1 MAEEKVLVIEDNALN
16 MKLVRT
22 LLKIGGYRVIEA
34 SNAEMGIDLAK
45 KHMPDLIL
53 MDIQLPGMD
62 GLSATKEIKND
73 PRLNHISVIALTA
86 FAMQGDEEKARDAGC
101 SFYISKPIDTKRFLK
116 TISGYFNKESNA
128 QHLQEKKTIGYRPK
142 ILIVDDVP
150 ENVKLLA
157 ACLANEEYEISK
169 AYSGEECLEK
179 VQHTPPDLILLDIMM
194 PGIDGYEV
202 TKKLKND
209 PEKKHIPIIL
219 VTALDG
225 SDDKAKGIEAG
236 ADEYLTKPVNMTEL
250 LARVKSMLRL
260 GQYREQLAIRKVSEQ
275 PFGGKMQTEQPL
287 EEVTWSQRVL
297 LVEDDEKDAKLIQ
310 NVLEAETYDLIHVST
325 GEEAISIALNQKI
338 DLILLDIFLP
348 GIDGFEVCT
357 RIKDIKETNDI
368 QVVII
373 TCMDDLESKIRGV
386 ELGADDYLI
395 KPINKKEIKARVKSL
410 LRKKAYI
417 DKLHSHYDMAM
428 NSAVNDG
435 LTGLYNHIYFK
446 HFLDLEVK
454 KSHRQGYP
462 VALIML
468 DIDNFKK
475 YNDELGHITGDV
487 ILRELAEIIK
497 ENVREIDLPA
507 RYGGEEFALVLPYAG
522 KDGALSVST
531 RIMKAISSHEFL
543 HEPTSSIE
551 KLTVSIGIAC
561 CPEDSYTEEDLIQKA
576 DAMLYQAKKQ
586 GKNQIC
592 VFKTNFD
599 AHGKDIA
606 MVQN

>member
-1 MAEEKVLVIEDNALN
+1 MAEEKILVIEDNELN

-22 LLKIGGYRVIEA
+22 LLEIGQYKVIEA

-45 KHMPDLIL
+45 KYVPDLIL

-62 GLSATKEIKND
+62 GLSATKKIKND
-73 PRLNHISVIALTA
+73 PDLNHIPVIALTSY
-86 FAMQGDEEKARDAGC
+86 AMEDDYEKARNAGC
-101 SFYISKPIDTKRFLK
+101 SFYITKPIDTKSFLK
-116 TISGYFNKESNA
+116 TINDFFNKES
-128 QHLQEKKTIGYRPK
+128 HGKHSQEKKKIKYKPK
-142 ILIVDDVP
+142 ILVVDDVP

-157 ACLANEEYEISK
+157 ACLTSEEYEIYK
-169 AYSGEECLEK
+169 AYNGEEALEQ
-179 VQHTPPDLILLDIMM
+179 VQATLPDLILLDIMM

-202 TKKLKND
+202 TRRLKNN
-209 PEKKHIPIIL
+209 PETKHIPIIL

-225 SDDKAKGIEAG
+225 SDNKAKGMEAG

-275 PFGGKMQTEQPL
+275 PFGGKMQLEQPL

-297 LVEDDEKDAKLIQ
+297 LVEDDEKDAKLIKD
-310 NVLEAETYDLIHVST
+310 VLETETYDLIHVST
-325 GEEAISIALNQKI
+325 GEEAISVALSQKI

-348 GIDGFEVCT
+348 GIDGFEVCA

-395 KPINKKEIKARVKSL
+395 KPINKREIRARVKAL
-410 LRKKAYI
+410 LRKKGYI
-417 DKLHSHYDMAM
+417 DELHSHYDMAM
-428 NSAVNDG
+428 DSAINDG
-435 LTGLYNHIYFK
+435 LTGLYNHVYFK
-446 HFLDLEVK
+446 HFLGMEVK
-454 KSHRQGYP
+454 KSLRQGYP

-468 DIDNFKK
+468 DIDDFKK
-475 YNDELGHITGDV
+475 YNDKLGHITGDV
-487 ILRELAEIIK
+487 ILRELANVVR

-522 KDGALSVST
+522 KDGALSGSK
-531 RIMKAISSHEFL
+531 RIMKAISSHKFL
-543 HEPTSSIE
+543 HETTSSIE

-576 DAMLYQAKKQ
+576 DSVLYQAKKE
-586 GKNQIC
+586 GKNKVCIFSEDQQVQI
-592 VFKTNFD
+592 
-599 AHGKDIA
+599 IA
-606 MVQN
+606 DTG